1 MTTPRQHHTRTT
13 HHRLLAAATI
23 TAAIAALI
31 LGCTTDVKDEKNT
44 LPASAS
50 PSPSVV
56 APTPSADPLE
66 ADRAEVRAAYDRYW
80 GVLTDAYAK
89 SDSTG
94 TALKDV
100 ASGSAY
106 AQNEKDL
113 ASLRRVGQVI
123 TGKVQHSNTAVDFK
137 DGQKLKT
144 AVITDC
150 VDITQWKSV
159 EQKTGNE
166 VALPPERLL
175 RYITTL
181 TAEKWPNGWV
191 VIEEKIQDQAC

>member
-1 MTTPRQHHTRTT
+1 MTTARQHHTRTT

-23 TAAIAALI
+23 TALAVLTV
-31 LGCTTDVKDEKNT
+31 GCTTDAEDEKNA
-44 LPASAS
+44 LPTASAS
-50 PSPSVV
+50 PSPSV

-113 ASLRRVGQVI
+113 ASLRQAGQVI

-150 VDITQWKSV
+150 MDITQWKSV
-159 EQKTGNE
+159 DQKTGKE
-166 VALPPERLL
+166 VALPKERLL

-181 TAEKWPNGWV
+181 TAEKWPSGWV